1 MLLLLIPTEQELST
15 FTDMFITLCNSQ
27 TNNTLSLFF
36 YRSARNNISHALAY
50 PGFQASAVMIIF
62 NGMGILSS
70 GSWLSSDSLMI
81 MDLAGYYQPSV
92 LHAAR
97 CQQKLV
103 RD

>member
-1 MLLLLIPTEQELST
+1 MHHHYS
-15 FTDMFITLCNSQ
+15 FTG
-27 TNNTLSLFF
+27 
-36 YRSARNNISHALAY
+36 RRARNNISRALAY
-50 PGFQASAVMIIF
+50 PGFQASAVVIMF

-81 MDLAGYYQPSV
+81 MDLAGYYQPAA